1 MNKNFVLK
9 EFIIFIIFGLMYV
22 TIELLYRGHTH
33 YSMFIVG
40 GICGVLIG
48 LINDNT
54 PDMPLLPQCV
64 LGAVIITIIELLTGL
79 FLNVY
84 LGLNV
89 WDYSNQPFN
98 FMGQICPQF
107 CIIWCILSILVI
119 RIDDWLKEKVL
130 KTHISHLYMELD
142 I

>member
-64 LGAVIITIIELLTGL
+64 LGAVIITVIELLTGL

-130 KTHISHLYMELD
+130 KLNIKKEVA
-142 I
+142 

>member
-1 MNKNFVLK
+1 MNKNFILK
-9 EFIIFIIFGLMYV
+9 EFIIFTIFGLMYV

-64 LGAVIITIIELLTGL
+64 LGAVIITVIELLTGL

-130 KTHISHLYMELD
+130 KRRLRNGQ
-142 I
+142 

>member
-54 PDMPLLPQCV
+54 PDMPLFPQCV
-64 LGAVIITIIELLTGL
+64 LGAVIITVIELLTGL

-107 CIIWCILSILVI
+107 CIIWCVLSILVI

-130 KTHISHLYMELD
+130 KRRLRNGQ
-142 I
+142 

>member
-64 LGAVIITIIELLTGL
+64 LGAVIITVIELLTGL

-107 CIIWCILSILVI
+107 CIIWCVLSILVI

-130 KTHISHLYMELD
+130 KRRLRNGQ
-142 I
+142 

>member
-33 YSMFIVG
+33 YSMFVVG
-40 GICGVLIG
+40 GICGVFIG

-64 LGAVIITIIELLTGL
+64 LGAVIITVIELLTGL

-107 CIIWCILSILVI
+107 CIIWCVLSILVI

-130 KTHISHLYMELD
+130 
-142 I
+142 

>member
-1 MNKNFVLK
+1 MNKNFILK

-107 CIIWCILSILVI
+107 CIIWCVLSILVI

-130 KTHISHLYMELD
+130 KRRLHND
-142 I
+142 

>member
-107 CIIWCILSILVI
+107 CIVWCILSILVI

-130 KTHISHLYMELD
+130 KRRLRNGQ
-142 I
+142 

>member
-40 GICGVLIG
+40 GVCGVLIG

-64 LGAVIITIIELLTGL
+64 LGAVIITVIELLTGL

-130 KTHISHLYMELD
+130 QRAD
-142 I
+142 

>member
-54 PDMPLLPQCV
+54 PDIPLLPQCV
-64 LGAVIITIIELLTGL
+64 LGAVIITVIELLTGL

-107 CIIWCILSILVI
+107 CIIWCVLSILVI

-130 KTHISHLYMELD
+130 
-142 I
+142 

>member
-1 MNKNFVLK
+1 MNKNFILK

-64 LGAVIITIIELLTGL
+64 LGTVIITVIELLTGL

-130 KTHISHLYMELD
+130 QRAD
-142 I
+142 

>member
-40 GICGVLIG
+40 GVCGVLIG

-130 KTHISHLYMELD
+130 
-142 I
+142 

>member
-9 EFIIFIIFGLMYV
+9 EFIIFIIFGLMYI

-64 LGAVIITIIELLTGL
+64 LGTVIITVIELLTGL

-130 KTHISHLYMELD
+130 KRRLHND
-142 I
+142 

>member
-1 MNKNFVLK
+1 MNKNFILK

-64 LGAVIITIIELLTGL
+64 LGAVIITVIELLTGL

-84 LGLNV
+84 LGLNI

-119 RIDDWLKEKVL
+119 RIDDWLKEKIL
-130 KTHISHLYMELD
+130 
-142 I
+142 

>member
-9 EFIIFIIFGLMYV
+9 EFIIFIIFGLMYI

-64 LGAVIITIIELLTGL
+64 LGAVIITVIELLTGL

-130 KTHISHLYMELD
+130 KRRLRNGQ
-142 I
+142 

>member
-9 EFIIFIIFGLMYV
+9 EFIIFIIFGLMYI

-107 CIIWCILSILVI
+107 CIIWCVLSILVI

-130 KTHISHLYMELD
+130 KRRLRNG
-142 I
+142 

>member
-54 PDMPLLPQCV
+54 SDMPLLPQCV
-64 LGAVIITIIELLTGL
+64 LGTVIITVIELLTGL

-130 KTHISHLYMELD
+130 KRRLHND
-142 I
+142 

>member
-64 LGAVIITIIELLTGL
+64 LGAVIITVIELLTGL

-119 RIDDWLKEKVL
+119 RIDDWLKEKIL
-130 KTHISHLYMELD
+130 
-142 I
+142 

>member
-64 LGAVIITIIELLTGL
+64 LGAVIITVIELLTGL

-130 KTHISHLYMELD
+130 KRRLRNGQ
-142 I
+142 

>member
-1 MNKNFVLK
+1 MNKNFILK

-33 YSMFIVG
+33 YSMFVVG

-130 KTHISHLYMELD
+130 
-142 I
+142 

>member
-1 MNKNFVLK
+1 MNKNFVIK

-64 LGAVIITIIELLTGL
+64 LGAVIITVIELLTGL

-119 RIDDWLKEKVL
+119 RIDDWLKEKIL
-130 KTHISHLYMELD
+130 
-142 I
+142 

>member
-1 MNKNFVLK
+1 MNKNFILK

-64 LGAVIITIIELLTGL
+64 LGTVIITVIELLTGL

-130 KTHISHLYMELD
+130 KRRLRNGQ
-142 I
+142 

>member
-9 EFIIFIIFGLMYV
+9 EFIIFLIFGLIYII
-22 TIELLYRGHTH
+22 IELLYRGHTH

-64 LGAVIITIIELLTGL
+64 LGAVIITVIELLTGL

-130 KTHISHLYMELD
+130 QRAD
-142 I
+142 

>member
-40 GICGVLIG
+40 GVCGVLIG

-64 LGAVIITIIELLTGL
+64 LGAVIITVIELLTGL

-130 KTHISHLYMELD
+130 
-142 I
+142 

>member
-9 EFIIFIIFGLMYV
+9 EFIIFLIFGLIYII
-22 TIELLYRGHTH
+22 IELLYRGHTH

-54 PDMPLLPQCV
+54 PDMPLLPQCI
-64 LGAVIITIIELLTGL
+64 LGTVIITIIELLTGL
-79 FLNVY
+79 FLNIY

-89 WDYSNQPFN
+89 WDYSNQPLN

-130 KTHISHLYMELD
+130 QRAD
-142 I
+142 

>member
-64 LGAVIITIIELLTGL
+64 LGTVIITIIELLTGL

-119 RIDDWLKEKVL
+119 RIDDWLKEKIL
-130 KTHISHLYMELD
+130 
-142 I
+142 

>member
-1 MNKNFVLK
+1 MNKNFILK

-40 GICGVLIG
+40 GICGVFIG

-64 LGAVIITIIELLTGL
+64 LGAVIITVIELLTGL

-130 KTHISHLYMELD
+130 
-142 I
+142 

>member
-22 TIELLYRGHTH
+22 IIELLYRGHTH

-107 CIIWCILSILVI
+107 CIIWCVLSILVI

-130 KTHISHLYMELD
+130 QRTD
-142 I
+142 

>member
-64 LGAVIITIIELLTGL
+64 LGTVIITVIELLTGL

-107 CIIWCILSILVI
+107 CIIWCVLSILVI

-130 KTHISHLYMELD
+130 
-142 I
+142 

>member
-1 MNKNFVLK
+1 MNKNFILK

-33 YSMFIVG
+33 YSMFVVG
-40 GICGVLIG
+40 GVCGVLIG

-64 LGAVIITIIELLTGL
+64 LGAVIITVIELLTGL

-130 KTHISHLYMELD
+130 
-142 I
+142 

>member
-54 PDMPLLPQCV
+54 PDMPLFPQCV
-64 LGAVIITIIELLTGL
+64 LGAVIITVIELLTGL

-130 KTHISHLYMELD
+130 KRRLRNGQ
-142 I
+142 

>member
-1 MNKNFVLK
+1 MLTINKNFVLK

-79 FLNVY
+79 FLNIY

-107 CIIWCILSILVI
+107 CIIWCVLSILVI

-130 KTHISHLYMELD
+130 
-142 I
+142 

>member
-40 GICGVLIG
+40 GVCGVLIG

-64 LGAVIITIIELLTGL
+64 LGAIIITVIELLTGL

-130 KTHISHLYMELD
+130 
-142 I
+142 

>member
-1 MNKNFVLK
+1 MNKNFALK

-64 LGAVIITIIELLTGL
+64 LGAVIITVIELLTGL

-130 KTHISHLYMELD
+130 KRRLRNGQ
-142 I
+142 

>member
-9 EFIIFIIFGLMYV
+9 EFIIFVIFGLMYV

-130 KTHISHLYMELD
+130 
-142 I
+142 

>member
-64 LGAVIITIIELLTGL
+64 LGAVIITVIELLTGL

-107 CIIWCILSILVI
+107 CIVWCILSILVI

-130 KTHISHLYMELD
+130 
-142 I
+142 

>member
-64 LGAVIITIIELLTGL
+64 LGAVIITVIELLTGL

-107 CIIWCILSILVI
+107 CIIWCVLSILVI

-130 KTHISHLYMELD
+130 KRRLHNGK
-142 I
+142 

>member
-9 EFIIFIIFGLMYV
+9 EFIIFIIFGLMYI

-54 PDMPLLPQCV
+54 PDMPLLSQCV

-119 RIDDWLKEKVL
+119 RRDDWLKEKVL
-130 KTHISHLYMELD
+130 KRRLHNG
-142 I
+142 

>member
-54 PDMPLLPQCV
+54 PDIPLLPQCV
-64 LGAVIITIIELLTGL
+64 LGTVIITIIELLTGL

-130 KTHISHLYMELD
+130 QRAD
-142 I
+142 

>member
-1 MNKNFVLK
+1 MNKNFILK
-9 EFIIFIIFGLMYV
+9 EFIIFTIFGLMYV

-54 PDMPLLPQCV
+54 PDMPLLPQCI

-107 CIIWCILSILVI
+107 CVIWCILSILVI

-130 KTHISHLYMELD
+130 
-142 I
+142 

>member
-40 GICGVLIG
+40 GVCGVLIG

-64 LGAVIITIIELLTGL
+64 LGAVIITVIELLTGL

-130 KTHISHLYMELD
+130 KRRSHNG
-142 I
+142 